1 MKCNM
6 EVSLYEKIQ
15 DPVAAAISLGQAIAE
30 SGLFGCSKTE
40 QGVVL
45 AMQSLATGRPLLE
58 IAQTYHI
65 IDGKLSMRSDVMLA
79 RFLSGGGKVIWKE
92 RTSEAVSA
100 LFKYRDNELV
110 FSATIEEFKRNEVA
124 LRSDGQMKKTWRTHP
139 RQMLTA
145 RVISEAVRLLAPELV
160 CGFYSP
166 EEVADFDGDSESVK
180 ALVGKTVEALVEKT
194 IDASVVDDAPPPVE
208 DWKCLGDKQDLAI
221 RYFIEKGLLKEG
233 QTLENLP
240 AKVKQD
246 IRKRTSALLK
256 ALEQL
261 DDVKL

>member
-6 EVSLYEKIQ
+6 ELSLYEKIQ

-124 LRSDGQMKKTWRTHP
+124 LRNDGQMKKTWRTHP

-166 EEVADFDGDSESVK
+166 EEVADFDGGSESV
-180 ALVGKTVEALVEKT
+180 APPTETRVERT
-194 IDASVVDDAPPPVE
+194 IEVSVVDDAPPVAE

-221 RYFIEKGLLKEG
+221 RYFIEKGLLKDG

>member
-1 MKCNM
+1 M
-6 EVSLYEKIQ
+6 EVTLYQKIQ

-166 EEVADFDGDSESVK
+166 EEVADFDGDSESV
-180 ALVGKTVEALVEKT
+180 APPTETRVERT
-194 IDASVVDDAPPPVE
+194 IEASVVDDAPPPVE

-221 RYFIEKGLLKEG
+221 RYFIEKGLLKDG

-240 AKVKQD
+240 AKVKVD

>member
-1 MKCNM
+1 M
-6 EVSLYEKIQ
+6 EISLYEKIQ
-15 DPVAAAISLGQAIAE
+15 DPVGAAMALGQAIAE

-65 IDGKLSMRSDVMLA
+65 IEGRLSMKSDVMLA
-79 RFLSGGGKVIWKE
+79 RFLAGGGKVLWKS
-92 RTSEAVSA
+92 RTSDEVSA
-100 LFKYRDNELV
+100 VFKYKENELP
-110 FSATIEEFKRNEVA
+110 FSASLDEFKQNGVA
-124 LRSDGQMKKTWRTHP
+124 LKADGTMKKMWRSHP

-166 EEVADFDGDSESVK
+166 EEVQDFDGGTNEP
-180 ALVGKTVEALVEKT
+180 TEKHT
-194 IDASVVDDAPPPVE
+194 EKPIEKMAEASVVDDAPPAVE
-208 DWKCLGDKQDLAI
+208 DWRCLGDKQDLAI
-221 RYFIEKGLLKEG
+221 QYFIEKGLLKNG

-240 AKVKQD
+240 AKVKTD

-256 ALEQL
+256 ALEQM